1 MTPKTRTPVNLPQ
14 FGRYIIAGGLAA
26 CVDLGGFVLLIGAGM
41 AVLPAAVLSFVAA
54 MVMNFALSSRFV
66 FGAAPS
72 WRRLAGFTAFASLGL
87 CLNTAITLGAVTL
100 LGLAPW
106 LAKTCGIG
114 GAFLFNYAV
123 NARVVFRRR
132 NAAPASRPPEV

>member
-1 MTPKTRTPVNLPQ
+1 MTPKRRAPINLPQ

-41 AVLPAAVLSFVAA
+41 AVLPAAMLSFVAA
-54 MVMNFALSSRFV
+54 MAVNFALSSRFV
-66 FGAAPS
+66 FGAGPS
-72 WRRLAGFTAFASLGL
+72 WRRLAGFVAFASLGL
-87 CLNTAITLGAVTL
+87 CLNTAITLGAVTV

-123 NARVVFRRR
+123 NARLVFRRR
-132 NAAPASRPPEV
+132 DGPPDTRHP

>member
-1 MTPKTRTPVNLPQ
+1 MPQ

-41 AVLPAAVLSFVAA
+41 AVLPAAVFSFVAA
-54 MVMNFALSSRFV
+54 MGVNFALSSRFV
-66 FGAAPS
+66 FGAGTS
-72 WRRLAGFTAFASLGL
+72 WRRLPGFVAFASLGL
-87 CLNTAITLGAVTL
+87 CLNTAITLGAVTV

-123 NARVVFRRR
+123 NAQVVFRRR
-132 NAAPASRPPEV
+132 DATPKPRQPEA